1 MNRFFVAG
9 IAPLGFR
16 NPRDDATTIA
26 NAGRHR
32 EPSNEGDLARR
43 EEQEQCN
50 FHVYIKIEINRRR

>member
-1 MNRFFVAG
+1 MNHFFVAG
-9 IAPLGFR
+9 LAPLGFG
-16 NPRDDATTIA
+16 NPRDNATNTA

-50 FHVYIKIEINRRR
+50 FHIFIEIEINRRV